1 MFRQTSGTSQPW
13 WVATCPVGSVIRRG
27 MFRTHNVRQH
37 LRGLWRSLQS
47 QANGCVFSKIL
58 YPFNWREEIGI
69 FFLFPLQ
76 NLENMQ
82 PCLGNCL
89 EHCTSVRSVTC
100 MLQAMH
106 DLMSLQISYVCR
118 SNDTKDLMLLQISCY
133 CKFHFSADLMSPFIT
148 SLLMLWKS
156 YLLIMHSP
164 PGKKWSIILN
174 WIFLTCPE
182 SGFSSNI
189 LSHRAKD
196 VLKVS

>member
-1 MFRQTSGTSQPW
+1 MAMRLAHCGGITEF
-13 WVATCPVGSVIRRG
+13 VIL
-27 MFRTHNVRQH
+27 VRCH
-37 LRGLWRSLQS
+37 ITMY
-47 QANGCVFSKIL
+47 NIFTYIL
-58 YPFNWREEIGI
+58 EVHFL
-69 FFLFPLQ
+69 LFPLQ

-82 PCLGNCL
+82 PCPGNCL

-118 SNDTKDLMLLQISCY
+118 SNDTTDLMLLQISCY

>member
-13 WVATCPVGSVIRRG
+13 WVLTCPVGSVIRRG

-69 FFLFPLQ
+69 FFFFPSRILKICSPAQ
-76 NLENMQ
+76 GTVWNTAPLYGQLPACCKQCMISC
-82 PCLGNCL
+82 PCRF
-89 EHCTSVRSVTC
+89 HMS
-100 MLQAMH
+100 A
-106 DLMSLQISYVCR
+106 DLI
-118 SNDTKDLMLLQISCY
+118 TLQISCY